1 MAEFLFEIGL
11 EEVPARMIAGAQ
23 AELERRVVAM
33 LERERLVAAGVGSK
47 SFSTPRRLAV
57 WVADVAAK
65 QKDVAEELVGPA
77 VKIAYKDGAPTA
89 AAMAFARKA
98 GVDVAALK
106 TVTTAKGEYLAATSV
121 KAGREAAEMIA
132 EELPKELAGIYWAK
146 NMTWRP
152 GRPERFVRP
161 VRWLLA
167 LLGEV
172 VVPVE
177 FGGKTAGRVTRG
189 HRVLAG
195 DEAIPIGF
203 PDEYEQT
210 LLKANVV
217 ADVAA
222 RRLVVRKALDKA
234 TRAAGAGLRW
244 REDEALLDTV
254 THLTEWP
261 TVVLGSF
268 EPEYLHLP
276 EEVLVTVM
284 RDHQKYFAVEDE
296 AGKLA
301 PHFLAVLNT
310 KADAAGEAVI
320 RHGNERVLRARFNDA
335 RFFWEFDQRVPLK
348 DRVAGLA
355 NLAFQ
360 NKLGSQGR
368 YSAKVRR
375 LGKLTHA
382 LVHIPETP
390 LQSIPVIPGIDDSVL
405 ARAVLLSK
413 CDLTT
418 ELVKEFTE
426 LQGQIGGLYAEF
438 QGESSAT
445 RKAIYDQYRPAFS
458 GDKIPSTLEGEVL
471 AIADRAD
478 TVAGMFAVG
487 LEPTGSKDPLA
498 LRRAANGIVQILAE
512 SPVPLNLSLSF
523 IAKRA
528 CLEYGQSIGVWTA
541 AEEQE
546 EAGSVTEKH
555 GIARKSIPLDQIT
568 LSEKVRSFF
577 AERLEFYLREAKG
590 QAYDVVK
597 AVLAAGAND
606 VRDAVARAEA
616 VTAVRGSEDFAA
628 VSAAFKRMKNI
639 LAQAAERNYE
649 ILSFDSE
656 LAFDTQYEREFWTAV
671 QTAGAGF
678 KADCD
683 AHQYGTAL
691 HKLARLRTPID
702 NYFVDTMVMVDE
714 TRVRANRLSMLRYL
728 ATTFT
733 RIADFS
739 EIVTAG

>member
-23 AELERRVVAM
+23 AELQKRVVAM

-57 WVADVAAK
+57 WVASVAAR

-121 KAGREAAEMIA
+121 KAGRAAAEVIA

-189 HRVLAG
+189 HRVLAR

-210 LLKANVV
+210 LLKAHVV

-244 REDEALLDTV
+244 REDEALVDTV

-348 DRVAGLA
+348 ERVARLEKVT
-355 NLAFQ
+355 FQ
-360 NKLGSQGR
+360 KDLGS
-368 YSAKVRR
+368 YAAKTERVREVAASLAGLLEARGSKLDGAALETAAR
-375 LGKLTHA
+375 LAKT
-382 LVHIPETP
+382 
-390 LQSIPVIPGIDDSVL
+390 
-405 ARAVLLSK
+405 
-413 CDLTT
+413 DLTT

-426 LQGQIGGLYAEF
+426 LQGQVGGLYARA
-438 QGESSAT
+438 QGFSAAVGD
-445 RKAIYDQYRPAFS
+445 AIYDQYLPKSMEDAVPR
-458 GDKIPSTLEGEVL
+458 TVEGALL
-471 AIADRAD
+471 AIADKVD
-478 TVAGMFAVG
+478 TIVGMFGLG
-487 LEPTGSKDPLA
+487 LEPTGSKDPFA
-498 LRRAANGIVQILAE
+498 LRRAANGIVKILAE
-512 SPVPLNLSLSF
+512 AEPALPLTL
-523 IAKRA
+523 
-528 CLEYGQSIGVWTA
+528 GDVVDA
-541 AEEQE
+541 A
-546 EAGSVTEKH
+546 SV
-555 GIARKSIPLDQIT
+555 
-568 LSEKVRSFF
+568 SEKVRLSVMKFF
-577 AERLEFYLREAKG
+577 AERVEFYLRDVRG
-590 QAYDVVK
+590 NAYDTVAAVMNAHIANPNSPLGMSGYDDIADTVERAAAVTRIRGSADFK
-597 AVLAAGAND
+597 AVCAAYKRLKNIYAQALERKD
-606 VRDAVARAEA
+606 MM
-616 VTAVRGSEDFAA
+616 THFIPDFATQ
-628 VSAAFKRMKNI
+628 VE
-639 LAQAAERNYE
+639 AELWKE
-649 ILSFDSE
+649 VES
-656 LAFDTQYEREFWTAV
+656 
-671 QTAGAGF
+671 AGAGYLT
-678 KADCD
+678 DCRYKRYDD
-683 AHQYGTAL
+683 AL
-691 HKLARLRTPID
+691 DKLAKMRPIID
-702 NYFVDTMVMVDE
+702 RYFEAVMVMVEDLK
-714 TRVRANRLSMLRYL
+714 VRANRLGMVRYL
-728 ATTFT
+728 VITFAQ
-733 RIADFS
+733 IADFS
-739 EIVTAG
+739 EIVTQG